1 MILAALEQQALV
13 ALIVYSSD
21 GLSLLKTAT
30 QALSK
35 HMEAEKMSSVYKIKG
50 SLNRFSHVHDIASV
64 DGFQGITV
72 AVKGFI
78 KQGPEQFVKDCMN
91 VEEHMN
97 LQDKTLEIVVLCVED
112 LTRMQSDLCLPYP
125 EWHRRVEL
133 LVPSSEVW
141 GDYQH
146 PILGESVYNLSQ
158 KMSDKKWGSFFA
170 QGKSLL
176 ES

>member
-1 MILAALEQQALV
+1 MAALEQQALV

-21 GLSLLKTAT
+21 GLGLLKSAA
-30 QALSK
+30 QEISNCI
-35 HMEAEKMSSVYKIKG
+35 EVEKISSVYKIKG

-64 DGFQGITV
+64 DGFRGITV
-72 AVKGFI
+72 AVKGLI
-78 KQGPEQFVKDCMN
+78 NKGPEALIKSCIK
-91 VEEHMN
+91 VENKINHT
-97 LQDKTLEIVVLCVED
+97 DKTLEIVVLCVD
-112 LTRMQSDLCLPYP
+112 DITRMQSDLCLPYP

-141 GDYQH
+141 GSYQH
-146 PILGESVYNLSQ
+146 PILQESVYNLSQ
-158 KMSDKKWGSFFA
+158 KMSEKKWGSFFA